1 MWQVKQKKD
10 HKPRENE
17 GISQSRLEGMGMMGR
32 WIEVGAQL
40 CIIVK
45 LTTISP
51 LGACEEG

>member
-1 MWQVKQKKD
+1 VWQVKQKKD